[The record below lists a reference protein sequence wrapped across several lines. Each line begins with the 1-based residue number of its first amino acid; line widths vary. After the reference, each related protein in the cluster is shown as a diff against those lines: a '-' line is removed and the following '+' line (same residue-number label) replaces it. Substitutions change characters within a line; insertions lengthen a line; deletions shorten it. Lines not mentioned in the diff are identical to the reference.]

1 MKYFEVDFQ
10 LSPCSQDA
18 RDIMAALAAEAGF
31 ETFEETADGLCGY
44 VQQSL
49 LDRQMLDSQIA
60 AFPMADTQ
68 VRYTISEAED
78 KDWNA
83 QWEQEGFAPILV
95 GDGRLA
101 IHDGRHLPQVQ
112 ATTEVEID
120 ARLAFGTGTHE
131 TTQMICEW
139 LLDTPLKGAHVVD
152 AGCGTGILGIVALKL
167 GAAGVT
173 AYDIDEWSS
182 DNTRHN
188 AVINGVD
195 SRLCVRCSDA
205 TLLDGETTGYDL
217 VLANINRNILLA
229 DMERFHRVMK
239 YGAKLILSGFYS
251 SDIPL
256 LEQHGNALG
265 LAAIGTKNSGEWAS
279 LVLQRVN

>member
-31 ETFEETADGLCGY
+31 ETFEETAGGLRGY
-44 VQQSL
+44 VQQPL
-49 LDRQMLDSQIA
+49 FDQPMLDGLIA
-60 AFPMADTQ
+60 AFPMAGTQ
-68 VRYTISEAED
+68 VSYAVGEAED

-95 GDGRLA
+95 GDGRLV

-112 ATTEVEID
+112 AATEVEID

-139 LLDTPLKGAHVVD
+139 LLDTPLQGAHVVD

-167 GAAGVT
+167 GADRVT

-188 AVINGVD
+188 AVINRVD
-195 SRLCVRCSDA
+195 SRLSVHCGDA
-205 TLLDGETTGYDL
+205 SLLDGESVQYDL

-229 DMERFHRVMK
+229 DMERFHWVMK
-239 YGAKLILSGFYS
+239 HGARLILSGFYTA
-251 SDIPL
+251 DIPL
-256 LEQHGNALG
+256 LEERGSTLG
-265 LAAIGTKNSGEWAS
+265 LTAVGTRNNGEWAS
-279 LVLQRVN
+279 LALERVN

>member
-1 MKYFEVDFQ
+1 MKYFEVEFR
-10 LSPCSQDA
+10 LSPRSQDA
-18 RDIMAALAAEAGF
+18 CDILAALAAEAGF
-31 ETFEETADGLCGY
+31 ETFEETAEGVRGY
-44 VQQSL
+44 VQQPL
-49 LDRQMLDSQIA
+49 LDRPLLDSLIA
-60 AFPMADTQ
+60 GFPIAGTQ
-68 VRYTISEAED
+68 VDYTVGEAED

-83 QWEQEGFAPILV
+83 QWEEEGFDPILV
-95 GDGRLA
+95 GGGRLA
-101 IHDGRHLPQVQ
+101 IHDGRHLPRTQ
-112 ATTEVEID
+112 AATEVEID

-139 LLDTPLKGAHVVD
+139 LLETPLEGAHVVD

-167 GAAGVT
+167 GAASVT

-195 SRLCVRCSDA
+195 GRLRVQCGDA
-205 TLLDGETTGYDL
+205 TLLDGEAEDYDL

-239 YGAKLILSGFYS
+239 RGARIILSGFYTG
-251 SDIPL
+251 DLPL
-256 LEQHGNALG
+256 LEQRGRELG
-265 LAAIGTKNSGEWAS
+265 LAPVGTKDRGEWAS
-279 LVLQRVN
+279 LVLERTD